1 MIEQDMHALTVK
13 VQAIGPAVFVGLSGW
28 NIPKLAAL
36 EASFHT
42 LKLAVAGSGAV
53 VLQPALTHK
62 VCRPNSAQTPLH
74 RLPSRGLRPSSHCLG
89 VFQQRPGTTCLGK
102 MICMLVQVTLG
113 RGGVERLE
121 VHSAPM
127 RVPITLQLKAPRIH
141 LPADVYFQR
150 FHTWHYS
157 CTVSGAHPCSY
168 PLCSYLTA
176 GNASRQPPNPSWQ
189 AP

>member
-74 RLPSRGLRPSSHCLG
+74 RLPSRGSGHHRTVWVCFNRG
-89 VFQQRPGTTCLGK
+89 QGR
-102 MICMLVQVTLG
+102 LVWA
-113 RGGVERLE
+113 R
-121 VHSAPM
+121 
-127 RVPITLQLKAPRIH
+127 
-141 LPADVYFQR
+141 
-150 FHTWHYS
+150 
-157 CTVSGAHPCSY
+157 
-168 PLCSYLTA
+168 
-176 GNASRQPPNPSWQ
+176 
-189 AP
+189 